1 MYHVPNLARA
11 KRIQQQA
18 AELMALNEEAL
29 RKDYY
34 KLLGLERRR
43 QTHDEIG
50 AAFKE
55 KILQYHPDK
64 YGDNERARQMSEDIK
79 AVHLA

>member
-18 AELMALNEEAL
+18 AELMTLNEEAL

-43 QTHDEIG
+43 QTDDEIS

-55 KILQYHPDK
+55 KMIKYHPDK
-64 YGDNERARQMSEDIK
+64 YSDKERAHQMVEDIT
-79 AVHLA
+79 AVNLA